1 MPKKIDHD
9 QYRQELVS
17 AYFDLFAKRGYLDV
31 PMREI
36 ASTLG
41 VTTGKLYHYFPSKK
55 SLLEQLFHMASR
67 RDSSAVLSRIPENA
81 PLATRLK
88 VFCDYVMENETY
100 FQDIVLL
107 TIDYYRYQENAKELF
122 DLLNEADRYYGETFI
137 QGLRLPPEL
146 SLIAEVFLNGLVYH
160 RLVFPDSLPFDT
172 LSRVFQEMFVAY
184 AESRYP
190 ERHTGQTSPHSPVSG
205 VTYPRE
211 KSGEGDEDE

>member
-1 MPKKIDHD
+1 MPKKVDHD
-9 QYRQELVS
+9 SYRQELIS

-41 VTTGKLYHYFPSKK
+41 VSTGTLYHYFPNKK

-67 RDSSAVLSRIPENA
+67 RDASAVLSRIPENGS
-81 PLATRLK
+81 LADRLK

-107 TIDYYRYQENAKELF
+107 TIDYYRYQDDTKELF
-122 DLLNEADRYYGETFI
+122 EFLNEADRYYGETFI
-137 QGLRLPPEL
+137 QGLGLPPEI

-160 RLVFPDSLPFDT
+160 RLVFPESLPFDT

-190 ERHTGQTSPHSPVSG
+190 ETTSGADGPRSPVSG
-205 VTYPRE
+205 VKYRWE
-211 KSGEGDEDE
+211 KCGEGDEDE